1 MVSFILFNIGLI
13 SILSQVILLRELAVA
28 FYGVELIY
36 LFALGVWLFFTAA
49 GAMISRY
56 RIATA

>member
-1 MVSFILFNIGLI
+1 MQLTLFNIGLI
-13 SILSQVILLRELAVA
+13 SLLSQVILLRELAIA

-49 GAMISRY
+49 GAMLSR
-56 RIATA
+56 